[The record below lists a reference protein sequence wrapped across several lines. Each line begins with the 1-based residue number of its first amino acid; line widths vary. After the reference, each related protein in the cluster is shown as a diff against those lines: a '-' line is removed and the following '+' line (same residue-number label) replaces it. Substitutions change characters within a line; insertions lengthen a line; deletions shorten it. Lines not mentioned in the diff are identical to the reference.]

1 MLVAMWN
8 EGVRWRW
15 GLLIE
20 KKFNVKA
27 REIEKTIQE
36 ANGPHR
42 SPQKPVQINKHIKAK
57 L

>member
-1 MLVAMWN
+1 MWN
-8 EGVRWRW
+8 EGVRWGW

>member
-1 MLVAMWN
+1 MIIAMWN
-8 EGVRWRW
+8 EGMRWGW

-20 KKFNVKA
+20 KNFTVKA

-36 ANGPHR
+36 AYEPHR
-42 SPQKPVQINKHIKAK
+42 LPQKPVQINKHIKAK